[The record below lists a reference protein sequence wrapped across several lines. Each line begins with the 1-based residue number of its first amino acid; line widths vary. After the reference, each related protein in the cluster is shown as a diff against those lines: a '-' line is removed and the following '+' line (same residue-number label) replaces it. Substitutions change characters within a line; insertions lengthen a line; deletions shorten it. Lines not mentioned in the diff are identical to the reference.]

1 LEDKLAANRDPLPP
15 GLIRLAAV
23 LAEIALNGTDSSLDL
38 ESPSQEKVD
47 GLDENPLRLIINVKS
62 CIQSILSYKCFI
74 E

>member
-1 LEDKLAANRDPLPP
+1 MYLYEDWFGLSSRSELEDKPAANHEPLPP

-38 ESPSQEKVD
+38 ESPPQEKVD
-47 GLDENPLRLIINVKS
+47 RLDENPLRG
-62 CIQSILSYKCFI
+62 QT

>member
-1 LEDKLAANRDPLPP
+1 LEDKLISNHDPLPP

>member
-1 LEDKLAANRDPLPP
+1 MKDKLASNHAPLPL